1 MTGRLDP
8 VSWEQLPVS
17 AAAVLR
23 EEYTL
28 EFKTT
33 VNPNDRAELAKDV
46 ALLANMYGG
55 LLLVGAAETAG
66 GVEYPGLPAAFAKT
80 VQEAYTLAV
89 RDFCSPRPIFAL
101 REIVSPKTGDVVV
114 ALNVE
119 PFPDQAVGAAAA
131 DKQGK
136 PSDAWRFPIRVRN
149 HTFFASP
156 DQLMLWFNPQTRRTA
171 IGLSQIP
178 DGTLVRY
185 FCEGSGPYGRVHTG
199 GATLQTWNVS
209 ENFVQLKPDRIQ
221 FTSFRAPLEDV
232 ASISK
237 GIEGIWQ
244 IRLRGCMQQ
253 VPGPPG
259 TATFGYHPG

>member
-1 MTGRLDP
+1 M
-8 VSWEQLPVS
+8 
-17 AAAVLR
+17 R
-23 EEYTL
+23 EGYTL

-33 VNPNDRAELAKDV
+33 VDPNDRAELAKDV

-55 LLLVGAAETAG
+55 LLLVGAAETPA

-101 REIVSPKTGDVVV
+101 REIVNPKTRDVVV

-119 PFPDQAVGAAAA
+119 PFPDQPVGAATAN
-131 DKQGK
+131 KQGK

-149 HTFFASP
+149 HTLFASP
-156 DQLMLWFNPQTRRTA
+156 DKLMLWFNPQTRRTA

-178 DGTLVRY
+178 DGSVVRY
-185 FCEGSGPYGRVHTG
+185 FCQGSSPNSGVHTG
-199 GATLQTWNVS
+199 GATLQTWSVS
-209 ENFVQLKPDRIQ
+209 ENFVQLKPDRLQ
-221 FTSFRAPLEDV
+221 FSSFRAPLEDV

-237 GIEGIWQ
+237 SIEGLWQ
-244 IRLRGCMQQ
+244 VRLRGCMQRID
-253 VPGPPG
+253 GPEG
-259 TATFGYHPG
+259 TPIFGYHPA